1 MVNSIFTN
9 RRAVRNFSSESISD
23 DEIKSLIAA
32 FQTTPCGM
40 HQTDVMSL
48 VVVKDEAL
56 RDKIET
62 KTDNACYHAPVLF
75 IINTKKDSMFGERDA
90 SCGAEN
96 IMLEAT
102 DLDLG
107 SVYVMGGAARLNDD
121 SELQKELGLIL
132 PFRRVSSCRL
142 ARLEKNRKQRIVQIV
157 IKLQFIN

>member
-1 MVNSIFTN
+1 
-9 RRAVRNFSSESISD
+9 
-23 DEIKSLIAA
+23 
-32 FQTTPCGM
+32 M

-90 SCGAEN
+90 SCAEN

-102 DLDLG
+102 DFSLCNG
-107 SVYVMGGAARLNDD
+107 
-121 SELQKELGLIL
+121 
-132 PFRRVSSCRL
+132 RRS
-142 ARLEKNRKQRIVQIV
+142 
-157 IKLQFIN
+157 

>member
-62 KTDNACYHAPVLF
+62 KTDNACYHVPVLF

-107 SVYVMGGAARLNDD
+107 SVYVMGGRR
-121 SELQKELGLIL
+121 SWGLIL

>member
-1 MVNSIFTN
+1 
-9 RRAVRNFSSESISD
+9 
-23 DEIKSLIAA
+23 
-32 FQTTPCGM
+32 M

-90 SCGAEN
+90 SCGVEN

-121 SELQKELGLIL
+121 SEL
-132 PFRRVSSCRL
+132 
-142 ARLEKNRKQRIVQIV
+142 
-157 IKLQFIN
+157 

>member
-121 SELQKELGLIL
+121 SELQKELG
-132 PFRRVSSCRL
+132 
-142 ARLEKNRKQRIVQIV
+142 N
-157 IKLQFIN
+157 